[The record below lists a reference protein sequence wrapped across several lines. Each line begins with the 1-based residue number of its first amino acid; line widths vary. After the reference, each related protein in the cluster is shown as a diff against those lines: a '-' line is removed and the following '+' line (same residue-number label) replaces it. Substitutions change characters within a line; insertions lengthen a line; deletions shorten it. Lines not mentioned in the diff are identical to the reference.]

1 MWEHFRYRVCMTLIL
16 TLITTASNA
25 DQSSISLNQA
35 IVKTIQQNPEL
46 VSFGYQI
53 QVQEGL
59 LQQAALSP
67 NPELKIEFENFLG
80 TGDFNG
86 VDALETTFSIGWV
99 FERAVQK
106 QRVNVAQAS
115 VSLFNTQA
123 KIAQM
128 DAAAETARRF
138 LECLSNQER
147 LRLANQSVEL
157 AEKTIVAIQ
166 KRVNASKAPKAELA
180 RAQADLVV
188 KQLAQEDVQHEIKVA
203 NRKLAAQWG
212 ENSLKFDRV
221 SGSLYVLPKTEP
233 FKDLKERIELN
244 PTFERLVSQRRV
256 NEAELRLAEAM
267 NKPQWQL
274 STGVRRFEEQ
284 NDQALVIDF
293 TVPLN
298 FKNRN
303 QGKIAATNAKIAQ
316 VDADTKVTSALL
328 RTQLFELYEELQ
340 HSIHQTIAYK
350 DVIIPAFTQAA
361 QDSQYA
367 YESGRYSYLEWQAV
381 QSNLLNAK
389 KEYLNAL
396 IHVHLY
402 VIEIERITGVEVVDA
417 THLTRNTL

>member
-1 MWEHFRYRVCMTLIL
+1 MWENFRCRVNLALIL
-16 TLITTASNA
+16 ALITTASYA
-25 DQSSISLNQA
+25 DQSIISLNQA

-59 LQQAALSP
+59 LQQATLSP

-86 VDALETTFSIGWV
+86 VDALESTLSIGWF
-99 FERAVQK
+99 FERAARQ

-115 VSLFNTQA
+115 VSYFNIQS

-147 LRLANQSVEL
+147 LQLANQSVEL

-166 KRVNASKAPKAELA
+166 KRVNTSKAPKAELA
-180 RAQADLVV
+180 RAKADLAV
-188 KQLAQEDVQHEIKVA
+188 KRLALENIQHEIEVA
-203 NRKLAAQWG
+203 YRKLAAQWG
-212 ENSLKFDRV
+212 EDTPKFDHV
-221 SGSLYVLPKTEP
+221 SGSLYALPKTEP
-233 FKDLKERIELN
+233 FKDLKGRVQQN
-244 PTFERLVSQRRV
+244 PAFEKLLSQRRV

-267 NKPQWQL
+267 NKPQWQV
-274 STGVRRFEEQ
+274 STGIRRFEEQ

-316 VDADTKVTSALL
+316 VDADTKATSIRLS
-328 RTQLFELYEELQ
+328 TQLFELYEELQ

-350 DVIIPAFTQAA
+350 DVIIPAFAHAA

-367 YESGRYSYLEWQAV
+367 YERGRYSYLEWQAV
-381 QSNLLNAK
+381 QSNLLNAR

-396 IHVHLY
+396 IHAHLY
-402 VIEIERITGVEVVDA
+402 VIEIERITGVQVVD
-417 THLTRNTL
+417 TSNLSRNDS